1 MARGPQYRRPPAQ
14 DSNPSGQAAV
24 AVSPVRRR
32 RPAKAAERLPV
43 TAKVGKIFLLH
54 PFLGQDR
61 KIKTVKM
68 TEMMGQVG
76 KMGLLIRVQTVAT
89 ERSLPQA
96 PETSRVRTPPRDPA
110 KRPVRQRDYQPG
122 EPVAAEKQE
131 TLRLAPP
138 MEAKV
143 GIRGLQTAL

>member
-1 MARGPQYRRPPAQ
+1 MARGPQYRRLPAQ

-43 TAKVGKIFLLH
+43 TAKVGEIFLLH

-89 ERSLPQA
+89 ERSLLQVL
-96 PETSRVRTPPRDPA
+96 ETPRLRTTPRGRA
-110 KRPVRQRDYQPG
+110 GRPVRQHDCQPG
-122 EPVAAEKQE
+122 KPAAAVKQE
-131 TLRLAPP
+131 TPRLAPR
-138 MEAKV
+138 MEAQV
-143 GIRGLQTAL
+143 GIQSLQMAL